1 MIEKYYI
8 SKHKLT
14 AIKLFT
20 ALKDVYLFIFD
31 LNFNNLKLRK
41 KYLNFKFEFSFFITE
56 SNFFNYFTFIFT
68 VFNLFP
74 RPYTLLV
81 Y

>member
-1 MIEKYYI
+1 MIEKHYI

-20 ALKDVYLFIFD
+20 ALKDVYLVIFD

-41 KYLNFKFEFSFFITE
+41 KLS
-56 SNFFNYFTFIFT
+56 
-68 VFNLFP
+68 
-74 RPYTLLV
+74 
-81 Y
+81 